1 MLDTGA
7 NCPFC
12 DAAFGAYGEEVE
24 PVFEVIAKKTAKKTP
39 RSQSKI
45 KKKVVVAASVAIPPP
60 KPTPRKKRPPV
71 TSAPASDITEFL
83 TQNPN
88 KPNEVRLKRTERK
101 KKAGITQKVLQR
113 ALQSLVAVATIIIG
127 VLIASSFFTAGKII
141 SGNEI
146 TEPAP
151 VLAPQAGSES
161 KQAILRLEESTDAA
175 ETVRA
180 CFRSRTVGEMLPY
193 IRNSEEVQ
201 PLMEAWYQRF
211 PLEPA
216 ELGKTIRQKK
226 IEVSEGQHMIMLA
239 MEVPGGSHEFFAVE
253 KLSDGSFKVDWPV
266 SSGYQE
272 MPLEDFQ
279 NETPSTPVPF
289 RVKAKS
295 SDYYNYVFVD
305 SAKYQCVELYY
316 PGDDSFRL
324 YGYIDRQNPETSVL
338 LSKLAFGSMSLILN
352 LRYPEESPK
361 PDQVEIV
368 SLISADWF

>member
-12 DAAFGAYGEEVE
+12 SAAFGEEAE
-24 PVFEVIAKKTAKKTP
+24 PVFEIIARKTAKEKP
-39 RSQSKI
+39 RSLP
-45 KKKVVVAASVAIPPP
+45 KKKEKVVMAAPVAVPPAKP
-60 KPTPRKKRPPV
+60 KPRKKRPQV
-71 TSAPASDITEFL
+71 TSAAPVDITEFL
-83 TQNPN
+83 TRNPD

-101 KKAGITQKVLQR
+101 KKAGTTQKVLQR
-113 ALQSLVAVATIIIG
+113 ALQTLAAVAAIIIG

-141 SGNEI
+141 SGSEN

-151 VLAPQAGSES
+151 VMAPQTDSES
-161 KQAILRLEESTDAA
+161 KQAVLRSDESKDAA
-175 ETVRA
+175 RTVPA
-180 CFRSRTVGEMLPY
+180 CFRSRTIEGMLSY
-193 IRNSEEVQ
+193 VRNPEKVQ

-226 IEVSEGQHMIMLA
+226 IEVSEDQHMIMLA
-239 MEVPGGSHEFFAVE
+239 IEVPGGSHEFFAVE

-279 NETPSTPVPF
+279 NETPKTPVPF

-295 SDYYNYVFVD
+295 SDYYNYAFAD
-305 SAKYQCVELYY
+305 SEKYQCVELYY
-316 PGDDSFRL
+316 PGDDHFRL
-324 YGYIDRQNPETSVL
+324 YGYIDKENPETRPL
-338 LSKLAFGSMSLILN
+338 LSKLAFGSMSLVLG
-352 LRYPEESPK
+352 LRYPEESPR

-368 SLISADWF
+368 SLIAADWF